1 MHKCVFKIGD
11 VIILTGLARNT
22 AKLFSNDGKL
32 FIVALDHPQFFGP
45 MEGLERPLE
54 ILERL
59 ASTVADGFI
68 VNPGLIKLMDPDL
81 VAAKK
86 LIVRSSLGGSK
97 FSDYKTVHPIVF
109 GADTLVNYGADAA
122 IVMLILGSRDYDSME
137 NVARAIE
144 ECHSLSVPVIVE
156 ILAEDFSKT
165 SDPELV
171 RTGARIAAELGADVL
186 KVFFTEDFSSVIEGC
201 PVPVILAGG
210 PKNLDVLSMAKSAKE
225 SGAKGLAF
233 GRNIFQSADPVS
245 LISELDRILRG

>member
-1 MHKCVFKIGD
+1 
-11 VIILTGLARNT
+11 
-22 AKLFSNDGKL
+22 
-32 FIVALDHPQFFGP
+32 
-45 MEGLERPLE
+45 
-54 ILERL
+54 
-59 ASTVADGFI
+59 
-68 VNPGLIKLMDPDL
+68 
-81 VAAKK
+81 
-86 LIVRSSLGGSK
+86 
-97 FSDYKTVHPIVF
+97 VHPIVF

-122 IVMLILGSRDYDSME
+122 IVMLILGSHDYDSME

-144 ECHSLSVPVIVE
+144 EYHSLSVPVIVE

-201 PVPVILAGG
+201 SVPVILAGG

-233 GRNIFQSADPVS
+233 GRNVFQSADPVS
-245 LISELDRILRG
+245 LVSELDRVLRG